1 MMKASS
7 GLANRVID
15 RIVELSADA
24 QIERRMTA
32 KDSVAFHQLAGAIAA
47 YGKALSLL
55 VAVREQEE
63 FYEIMRELNLLV
75 SVSER
80 VH

>member
-1 MMKASS
+1 MMKANP
-7 GLANRVID
+7 GLATRMID

-24 QIERRMTA
+24 QIKRRMTA
-32 KDSVAFHQLAGAIAA
+32 MDSPEFHQLAGAIAA

-63 FYEIMRELNLLV
+63 FYEVMRELNLLV

>member
-1 MMKASS
+1 MMKANS
-7 GLANRVID
+7 GLANRVIE

-32 KDSVAFHQLAGAIAA
+32 KDSPEFHQLAGAIAA

-63 FYEIMRELNLLV
+63 FYEVMRELNLLV

>member
-1 MMKASS
+1 MMKANS
-7 GLANRVID
+7 GLANTVIE

-32 KDSVAFHQLAGAIAA
+32 KDSPEFHQLAGAIAA
-47 YGKALSLL
+47 YGEALSLL

-63 FYEIMRELNLLV
+63 FYEIMRELSLLV